1 MLELNKYVKERA
13 IQHAKEEFPKESVG
27 LLHIVN
33 GKLRY
38 FKGKNIA
45 ETPDE
50 HFVLDP
56 DSYEE
61 AEKISPVKGLI
72 HSHPLTSAEPS
83 EADKVA
89 CEKSN
94 LIWYIVNPITEKW
107 SVTIPEGFELPYE
120 GRKFV
125 HGVVDCYSLVRDYY
139 KKEFNIHLNDYYR
152 RDRWWDTDL
161 NLYIDNYAKEGFKEI
176 SLKEIEK
183 GCLILINL
191 ESNKTNHAAIY
202 LGDHKILHHVQGRLS
217 GIDTYGGYYLINTS
231 RVLKHENC

>member
-1 MLELNKYVKERA
+1 MLPYVPGPCGILA
-13 IQHAKEEFPKESVG
+13 S
-27 LLHIVN
+27 
-33 GKLRY
+33 
-38 FKGKNIA
+38 
-45 ETPDE
+45 
-50 HFVLDP
+50 
-56 DSYEE
+56 
-61 AEKISPVKGLI
+61 
-72 HSHPLTSAEPS
+72 
-83 EADKVA
+83 
-89 CEKSN
+89 
-94 LIWYIVNPITEKW
+94 YIVNPITEKW

-139 KKEFNIHLNDYYR
+139 KKEFDIHLNDYYR